1 VNAVS
6 QQKSLVFVTGNDE
19 KIRDANYIL
28 NDYAIEVEAIALSIH
43 EIQSRDHNAIIEA
56 KVKAAFRSIKRP
68 LIVSDAS
75 WSIPALGGF
84 PGPYMKD
91 IAQWFSVENW
101 LDVMRSQHDRSA
113 ILSETIAY
121 YDGLVSAMFSSDR
134 SGEFSHRPAGNRGTA
149 FDKLIMMEGDQMTV
163 AQVFDLTDRSSIA
176 KERLSHYIQFAEWY
190 NSQTQGT

>member
-134 SGEFSHRPAGNRGTA
+134 SGEFSHRPAGNRRTA

>member
-1 VNAVS
+1 MNAVS
-6 QQKSLVFVTGNDE
+6 QQNSLVFVTGNDE

>member
-1 VNAVS
+1 MNAVS

>member
-1 VNAVS
+1 MNAVS

-134 SGEFSHRPAGNRGTA
+134 SGEFSHRPAGNRRTA